1 MWVRII
7 WVLYESLI
15 GDIDGTNEFVRS
27 KWFFNLQEF
36 ELHEFY
42 YVQISGPGVATVFL
56 FDFVG

>member
-7 WVLYESLI
+7 WVLYESLK

-36 ELHEFY
+36 ELYEFY
-42 YVQISGPGVATVFL
+42 CIQISGPGVATVFL
-56 FDFVG
+56 FDCVG

>member
-15 GDIDGTNEFVRS
+15 GDIDRTNEFVRS

-36 ELHEFY
+36 ELYEFY
-42 YVQISGPGVATVFL
+42 CIQMSGPGVATVFL
-56 FDFVG
+56 FDCVG